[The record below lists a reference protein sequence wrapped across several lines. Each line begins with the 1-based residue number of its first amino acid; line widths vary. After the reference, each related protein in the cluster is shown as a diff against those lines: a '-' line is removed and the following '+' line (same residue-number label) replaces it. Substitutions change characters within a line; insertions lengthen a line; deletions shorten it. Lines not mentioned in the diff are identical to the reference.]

1 MSWRGKLSQVV
12 QELRIHCCQ
21 TSPASTVTRNF
32 IQRNYADLKAL
43 NPTLPILI
51 RECSGVQPR
60 IWARYDNGVERSV
73 ALDGLTEQQI
83 DALLEKIV
91 KQPNLD

>member
-1 MSWRGKLSQVV
+1 M
-12 QELRIHCCQ
+12 C
-21 TSPASTVTRNF
+21 T
-32 IQRNYADLKAL
+32 
-43 NPTLPILI
+43 
-51 RECSGVQPR
+51 
-60 IWARYDNGVERSV
+60 DNGVERSV